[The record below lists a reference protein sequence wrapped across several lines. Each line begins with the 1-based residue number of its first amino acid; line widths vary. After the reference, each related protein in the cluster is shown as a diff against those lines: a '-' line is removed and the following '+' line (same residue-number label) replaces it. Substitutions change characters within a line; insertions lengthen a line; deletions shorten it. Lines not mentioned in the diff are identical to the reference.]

1 MGVGGKWGLWG
12 WWSGGGGVGVEEGE
26 RGRGGPTNSPM
37 AGSEDAEMAGPPPLL
52 TVLSIIQQGCFLQI
66 TDGSREAREF
76 SNFRYKRYRREN
88 KVINLVTLSHQVVDT
103 EKDN

>member
-1 MGVGGKWGLWG
+1 MERGEGVGGWGA
-12 WWSGGGGVGVEEGE
+12 
-26 RGRGGPTNSPM
+26 GGPTNSPM

-76 SNFRYKRYRREN
+76 SNFRYEYFWPVGE
-88 KVINLVTLSHQVVDT
+88 
-103 EKDN
+103 